1 VTKQKNLRDPSQLA
15 VVVPAYKVH
24 QQILPLLASIGP
36 EVSKIYVIDDAC
48 PENSGEYVQR
58 NCSDARVK
66 VILLSKNLGVGGATK
81 TGIIEAMKSGATII
95 VKLDGDGQMNPRL
108 IPKLIEPIY
117 AGKAD
122 YVKGNRFFSVEYIRT
137 MPKTRIFGN
146 LILSFYSKLS
156 SGYWNI
162 LDPNNGFLAINS
174 SVANNLPFEK
184 ISNRYF
190 FESDMLF
197 RLYLIRAKVLDMP
210 MKSRYG
216 NEKSNLRII
225 PTIFEFTFKHFQNF
239 FKRIIYTYFIRDLN
253 LASLQLLFG
262 FLLSSFGI
270 LIGTRSWWNAYNI
283 GENTNTGTLILTAMC
298 VLSGLQ
304 LILGFFSYDMAN
316 VPKETV
322 SAEISH
328 VVIEE

>member
-1 VTKQKNLRDPSQLA
+1 VTKQENLRDPSQLA
-15 VVVPAYKVH
+15 VVIPAYNVH

-48 PENSGEYVQR
+48 PENSGEHVQR

-225 PTIFEFTFKHFQNF
+225 PTIFEFTFKHIQNF
-239 FKRIIYTYFIRDLN
+239 FKRIIYTYFVRDLN
-253 LASLQLLFG
+253 LASLQLFFG

>member
-1 VTKQKNLRDPSQLA
+1 
-15 VVVPAYKVH
+15 
-24 QQILPLLASIGP
+24 
-36 EVSKIYVIDDAC
+36 
-48 PENSGEYVQR
+48 
-58 NCSDARVK
+58 
-66 VILLSKNLGVGGATK
+66 
-81 TGIIEAMKSGATII
+81 
-95 VKLDGDGQMNPRL
+95 
-108 IPKLIEPIY
+108 
-117 AGKAD
+117 
-122 YVKGNRFFSVEYIRT
+122 
-137 MPKTRIFGN
+137 
-146 LILSFYSKLS
+146 
-156 SGYWNI
+156 
-162 LDPNNGFLAINS
+162 
-174 SVANNLPFEK
+174 
-184 ISNRYF
+184 
-190 FESDMLF
+190 MLF

-239 FKRIIYTYFIRDLN
+239 FKRIIYTYFVRDLN

>member
-1 VTKQKNLRDPSQLA
+1 MTKQKNLRDPSQLA